1 MYWVC
6 ACACIIP
13 CVSPGDWQCY
23 TLPVVDILFFPGAG
37 IFVVTGFGESAAQP
51 NNDLVIS
58 HDLVSG
64 RRFRF
69 FCRSNSLTFD
79 VGELIG
85 LDGSLVVA
93 NSFFNFETPGN
104 GGELRIENT
113 AGFEVPLTASEQGVY
128 TCRIPLE
135 GGEEIREINI
145 GVYPSG
151 FNCELFNECL
161 LAI

>member
-1 MYWVC
+1 M
-6 ACACIIP
+6 A
-13 CVSPGDWQCY
+13 
-23 TLPVVDILFFPGAG
+23 
-37 IFVVTGFGESAAQP
+37 GFGEEAAQP
-51 NNDLVIS
+51 NNGLVIS
-58 HDLVSG
+58 LDTVLG

-69 FCRSNSLTFD
+69 YCRSNSLTFD

-104 GGELRIENT
+104 GGELRIENR
-113 AGFEVPLTASEQGVY
+113 ADFEVPLTASEQGVY

-151 FNCELFNECL
+151 FSSELSKSL
-161 LAI
+161 LL